1 MADGIR
7 IQPVVDKRDLRRFI
21 DFPARIFADDAQWV
35 RPLTLER
42 SMHLDR
48 KHNPYFDHAEVA
60 YWLAW
65 RGDTP
70 VGRISAQVDA
80 NHLAHY
86 RDATGHFGFLDAV
99 DDDEVFAALFETA
112 EDWLRNRGMRRVVGP
127 FTLSINDESGLLV
140 EGFHRP
146 PYFMMGHARP
156 YYGSRVEAHGYAKA
170 VDMFAYFFDTAW
182 PVDTRFARL
191 TTRGLAG
198 HEVRFRPLNWKRY
211 ADELALIVDIFNDAW
226 SNNWGF
232 VPMTDAE
239 VTAMARH
246 LKPIIGSRYISIA
259 EVDGD
264 AAAMAVTIPNL
275 NAEIGGFDGRLV
287 PFNWARLIW
296 RLKLRGARSMRM
308 PLMGVRKKYQS
319 SPLGAAL
326 ALGVI
331 EEVRRYHTG
340 KGVTEAELSW
350 VLEENRRTHHIITQ
364 MGGKHDKTY
373 RVYEKSL

>member
-1 MADGIR
+1 
-7 IQPVVDKRDLRRFI
+7 
-21 DFPARIFADDAQWV
+21 
-35 RPLTLER
+35 
-42 SMHLDR
+42 
-48 KHNPYFDHAEVA
+48 
-60 YWLAW
+60 
-65 RGDTP
+65 
-70 VGRISAQVDA
+70 
-80 NHLAHY
+80 
-86 RDATGHFGFLDAV
+86 
-99 DDDEVFAALFETA
+99 
-112 EDWLRNRGMRRVVGP
+112 
-127 FTLSINDESGLLV
+127 
-140 EGFHRP
+140 
-146 PYFMMGHARP
+146 
-156 YYGSRVEAHGYAKA
+156 
-170 VDMFAYFFDTAW
+170 
-182 PVDTRFARL
+182 
-191 TTRGLAG
+191 
-198 HEVRFRPLNWKRY
+198 
-211 ADELALIVDIFNDAW
+211 
-226 SNNWGF
+226 
-232 VPMTDAE
+232 